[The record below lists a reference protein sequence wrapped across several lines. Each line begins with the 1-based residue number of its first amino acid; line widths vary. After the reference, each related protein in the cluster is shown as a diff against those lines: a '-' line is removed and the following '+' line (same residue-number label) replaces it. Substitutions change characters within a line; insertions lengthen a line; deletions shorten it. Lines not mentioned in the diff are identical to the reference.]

1 MPLQAKAIFDRLNQW
16 PHRGVG
22 SEEEMEARETLI
34 TILTGEHGVD
44 IAEEGF
50 DAPPSYLRFFW
61 LTGLIA
67 CAAVMGANLMPA
79 IMMLLGSLGFI
90 SFFLFM
96 DWRVSPLI
104 WWGAQKTTA
113 NLVASKGQ
121 NNPGQKGQ
129 VQRLFILMAHL
140 DSAPASF
147 AYRPGQ
153 VRNFRTSVYV
163 STGLISLGVIV
174 PMIVGLGGS
183 VDVVTRLVIVGLIIG
198 AQLLASVDFWRLGYV
213 PGANDNLS
221 GVSAAVAA
229 ASHLWRH
236 MPEDAEV
243 RLVITSAEEAGMLG
257 AQHYWQTH
265 RDELKARDTYV
276 VNLDTVGCENLK
288 YIEKSGGFTPVNYAN
303 VLTNTAA
310 NICGVNESFAGIMP
324 GTHRMGDFDSIWFV
338 RDGINAITLAS
349 YDRFGLMTAIHTPG
363 DTAEKIDHRTV
374 EVAAKFAE
382 AIVRMT
388 PLRV

>member
-1 MPLQAKAIFDRLNQW
+1 MKGIQFMPLQAKAVFDRLNQW

-22 SEEEMEARETLI
+22 TEEEMEARETLI
-34 TILTGEHGVD
+34 TILTGEFGVD
-44 IAEEGF
+44 ISEEGF
-50 DAPPSYLRFFW
+50 DAPSSYIRFFW

-67 CAAVMGANLMPA
+67 CAAVLGANMMPA

-96 DWRVSPLI
+96 DWRVSSLI

-121 NNPGQKGQ
+121 RPKGQ
-129 VQRLFILMAHL
+129 GQRLFILMAHL
-140 DSAPASF
+140 DTAPASF

-153 VRNFRTSVYV
+153 IRNFRTSLYV
-163 STGLISLGVIV
+163 SIGLISLGIIV
-174 PMIVGLGGS
+174 PMIAGLGGD
-183 VDVVTRLVIVGLIIG
+183 VDIVTRLVIVGLIIG
-198 AQLLASVDFWRLGYV
+198 AQLLASIDFWRFGYV
-213 PGANDNLS
+213 PGANDNLT
-221 GVSAAVAA
+221 GVSAAVSA

-236 MPEDAEV
+236 MPESAEV

-276 VNLDTVGCENLK
+276 VNLDTVGCQNLK
-288 YIEKSGGFTPVNYAN
+288 YIEKSGGFTPVDYVNA
-303 VLTNTAA
+303 LTKTAGT
-310 NICGVNESFAGIMP
+310 ICNVNESFAGIVP
-324 GTHRMGDFDSIWFV
+324 GTHHVGDFDSVWFA
-338 RDGINAITLAS
+338 RDGIQAITLAS
-349 YDRFGLMTAIHTPG
+349 YDRYNQMTAIHTPE
-363 DTAEKIDHRTV
+363 DTAEKIDHRSV

-388 PLRV
+388 P

>member
-1 MPLQAKAIFDRLNQW
+1 MPLQAKDVFDRLNQW
-16 PHRGVG
+16 PHRGIG

-44 IAEEGF
+44 ITEEGF

-113 NLVASKGQ
+113 NLVARKNQ
-121 NNPGQKGQ
+121 GQKG
-129 VQRLFILMAHL
+129 VPRRLFILMAHL

-153 VRNFRTSVYV
+153 VRNFRTSVYA
-163 STGLISLGVIV
+163 SAGLISMGVIV
-174 PMIVGLGGS
+174 PMIAGLGGD
-183 VDVVTRLVIVGLIIG
+183 VDIVTRLVIVGLIIG
-198 AQLLASVDFWRLGYV
+198 AQLLASIDFWRLGYV

-221 GVSAAVAA
+221 GVSAAVSA
-229 ASHLWRH
+229 ASHLWRQ
-236 MPEDAEV
+236 MPEGAEV

-265 RDELKARDTYV
+265 REELKARDTYV
-276 VNLDTVGCENLK
+276 VNLDTVGCQNLR
-288 YIEKSGGFTPVNYAN
+288 YIEKSGGFTAVNYAN
-303 VLTNTAA
+303 VLTETAA
-310 NICGVNESFAGIMP
+310 TLCGVNENFARIMA
-324 GTHRMGDFDSIWFV
+324 GEHGLGDFDSVWFA
-338 RDGINAITLAS
+338 RDGINAVTLAS
-349 YDRFGLMTAIHTPG
+349 YDLSGQMTDIHTPE
-363 DTAEKIDHRTV
+363 DTAEKIDHNTV
-374 EVAAKFAE
+374 EIAGKFAE

-388 PLRV
+388 PAIKT